1 MQRLAVLLMS
11 FYLSTA
17 CVNGQVQ
24 QEKKITIGFYNI
36 ENLFD
41 TTDDPSIQDEEFLPG
56 GNYDWTAER
65 YQQKLNNMARVISAI
80 SPDLLGL
87 CEIENRKVLEDLV
100 RHPQLASKRYQIAH
114 IDMDDL
120 RGVDVAL
127 LYRPQVFKPF
137 VIKKLKIK
145 DPLEPDFLTR
155 DILWVKGLFS
165 ADTLHVAVNHW
176 PSRRGGKEDKRLIAG
191 TVARKAV
198 DSVLLVNPKSNVI
211 FLGDFNDDPNNRSIK
226 KILTEGKGTPSG
238 QAMINTSESTFKKG
252 YGTLAYNGTWNLFDQ
267 IIISSAL
274 NDGQGI
280 DYEPDSFTIFA
291 PKWMQETDGK
301 YAGMP
306 ARTFRGNKFNPE
318 GFSDHFP
325 VFIYLRKF

>member
-1 MQRLAVLLMS
+1 MS
-11 FYLSTA
+11 GGH
-17 CVNGQVQ
+17 VDGQAQ
-24 QEKKITIGFYNI
+24 QEKKIVIGFYNI

-56 GNYDWTAER
+56 GTYGWTADR
-65 YQQKLNNMARVISAI
+65 YQQKLNNMAKAIAAI

-87 CEIENRKVLEDLV
+87 CEIENRKVLEDLI
-100 RHPQLASKRYQIAH
+100 RQPQLATKRYQIAH
-114 IDMDDL
+114 VDMDDL

-137 VIKKLKIK
+137 LIKKIKIK
-145 DPLEPDFLTR
+145 DPLEPEFLTR
-155 DILWVKGLFS
+155 DILWIKGLIS
-165 ADTLHVAVNHW
+165 DDTLHVAVNHW

-191 TVARKAV
+191 SLARKAV
-198 DSVLLVNPKSNVI
+198 DSVLLTNAYSNII
-211 FLGDFNDDPNNRSIK
+211 FLGDFNDDPNNRSLK

-238 QAMINTSESTFKKG
+238 QSMFNTSESTFKKG
-252 YGTLAYNGTWNLFDQ
+252 YGTLAFNGTWNLFDQ
-267 IIISSAL
+267 IIISNAL
-274 NDGQGI
+274 YDKKGI

-306 ARTFRGNKFNPE
+306 ARTFRGNKFNPD

-325 VFIYLRKF
+325 VFIQLKKF